1 MASKIIMHIDL
12 NAFFVSCEIIK
23 NPSLAGK
30 PVLIGHSGR
39 SGIVSTASYE
49 ARKKGCHSGQPMFM
63 AKEICPEAI
72 VVPSDY
78 RFYEVMSTSFFSFL
92 KQYCKKIEIASIDEA
107 YCDMS
112 EALSKVKDPIS
123 YLKEM
128 QLELKKE
135 TGLGCSI
142 GIAPTKWLAKMASD
156 LKKPMGLTLIRRKDI
171 KDIIYPLPIES
182 FWGIGKK
189 SVPKLKGLG
198 INTIGDLAR
207 LVNEDNDSIKK
218 ELGKFFFTIKEWV
231 NGRGSDEI
239 NTDPF
244 DPKSIGNSSTLNY
257 DCIGINEVLETL
269 KYLSKEVSIRAKE
282 AKKVAKLVTLS
293 VKDTSFSLHSKNKT
307 LEEPTT
313 DENIIFNEVK
323 KLYIANFNEMNV
335 RLVGVT
341 LGKLSS
347 KHNANVQMSLWN
359 YPTYEEMDKTKLLI
373 EDLNRKMNKKVFF
386 RLGEVKKDGD
396 K

>member
-30 PVLIGHSGR
+30 CILIGHSGR

-63 AKEICPEAI
+63 ALKLCPDAI
-72 VVPSDY
+72 VIPGDY

-92 KQYCKKIEIASIDEA
+92 KNYSKKIEVASIDEG
-107 YCDMS
+107 YVDMS
-112 EALSKVKDPIS
+112 DVLSKVSDPVG
-123 YLKEM
+123 YLKKM
-128 QLELKKE
+128 QLDLKE
-135 TGLGCSI
+135 QTGLGCSI
-142 GIAPTKWLAKMASD
+142 GVAPTKWLAKMASD

-189 SVPKLKGLG
+189 SAPKLKELG
-198 INTIGDLAR
+198 INTIGDLAKMINDDDPR
-207 LVNEDNDSIKK
+207 LKS
-218 ELGKFFFTIKEWV
+218 ELGKFYFTVKEWI
-231 NGRGSDEI
+231 NGRGSDYVD
-239 NTDPF
+239 TTPS
-244 DPKSIGNSSTLNY
+244 DPKSIGNSSTLSY
-257 DCIGINEVLETL
+257 DCVGINEVDETL
-269 KYLSKEVSIRAKE
+269 KYLCKEVSSRAKQ
-282 AKKVAKLVTLS
+282 AKKVGKLVTLS
-293 VKDTSFSLHSKNKT
+293 VKDTSFSLHSKNIT
-307 LEEPTT
+307 IDYPTQDEEVVYK
-313 DENIIFNEVK
+313 EIR
-323 KLYIANFNEMNV
+323 KLYVSNFNEMSV

-347 KHNANVQMSLWN
+347 RQSVNVQMSLWN
-359 YPTYEEMDKTKLLI
+359 YSDYEKMDKTKLLI
-373 EDLNRKMNKKVFF
+373 DDLNRKMKKKVLF
-386 RLGEVKKDGD
+386 RLGEVSKDGD